1 MRILA
6 RTNNCDY
13 EHSFLIEYSA
23 DSEIELKLEFD
34 EIVSIQSR
42 NRRKVELCT
51 AIQQELAK
59 FKWIV
64 AGSVNVELIWYLHGT
79 QRQETDKV
87 GDIDNISKPILDAIT
102 GSSGILIDDS
112 QIGSLHTFWQSRHE
126 MTTFNALYLR
136 ISFNNDCCLRKE
148 NLYFVQYSNA
158 VCLPVNINFHEPKEI
173 LGALVV
179 IKARRMHRATAQKI
193 NELGVNVDRMLVVSD
208 WDIHRTR
215 LNGFDK
221 ASVLS
226 IVDLKRKCC
235 EYGFT
240 WKLLRGML
248 QLAKNKNAQP
258 FV

>member
-42 NRRKVELCT
+42 NKRKVEFCT
-51 AIQQELAK
+51 AIQKELAK

-148 NLYFVQYSNA
+148 NLYSYNTQMLF
-158 VCLPVNINFHEPKEI
+158 VCLLTLIFMNP
-173 LGALVV
+173 
-179 IKARRMHRATAQKI
+179 
-193 NELGVNVDRMLVVSD
+193 
-208 WDIHRTR
+208 
-215 LNGFDK
+215 
-221 ASVLS
+221 
-226 IVDLKRKCC
+226 RK
-235 EYGFT
+235 Y
-240 WKLLRGML
+240 
-248 QLAKNKNAQP
+248 
-258 FV
+258 